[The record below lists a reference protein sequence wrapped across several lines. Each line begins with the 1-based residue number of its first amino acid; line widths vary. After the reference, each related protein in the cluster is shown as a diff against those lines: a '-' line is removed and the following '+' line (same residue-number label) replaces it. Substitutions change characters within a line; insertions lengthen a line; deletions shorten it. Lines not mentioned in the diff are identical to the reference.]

1 MQIESNE
8 DPIFG
13 LHVPT
18 DIHGIPS
25 KVLTPRKT
33 WDDGTAYDAQ
43 AKKLAEM
50 FRKNFEKF
58 GNVDSAIAAAG
69 PKG

>member
-1 MQIESNE
+1 MKKIAKFS
-8 DPIFG
+8 
-13 LHVPT
+13 LVCAALLALSVP
-18 DIHGIPS
+18 
-25 KVLTPRKT
+25 VLAHHSAA
-33 WDDGTAYDAQ
+33 AYDTQ

-58 GNVDSAIAAAG
+58 GDVANSIRSAG